1 MYTRVTCHDVDIA
14 LRLGDN
20 IIAVKRTMS
29 VEMTV
34 ALKIGNP
41 TPNKIIK
48 FLIFFFFFFNKD

>member
-1 MYTRVTCHDVDIA
+1 VDIA

-48 FLIFFFFFFNKD
+48 FLFFIFFLTKINSKDRIA